1 VVPEHALD
9 LRSYRDDSFVA
20 ILVLKLVRT
29 SGTELGPRASTASS
43 NGFCVRNLFSR
54 DESRDE
60 MTRRPTFVIVGGG
73 LAGTTAA
80 DALRAEGFDGRVI
93 LIGDETERPYNR
105 PPLSKDYLQGKSE
118 KEKIYVH
125 PERWYDDND
134 VELRLNCAA
143 TLIDVTAHQL
153 TVRSG
158 EQFDYDKLLLTTGSS
173 PRHLKVPGSDLDG
186 VLYLRRVA
194 DCEAIK
200 AAFVTAKRVAIIG
213 AGWIGLETAA
223 AARAAGVEAIVL
235 ETAELPLV
243 RVLGNEVAEI
253 FLNLHTRH
261 GVTMDM
267 SVEVA
272 EITGVVH
279 RATGVRLGDGRQIDA
294 DVVVVGVGITPN
306 TELAEAAGL
315 TVDNGIVVDENL
327 KSSDPDVFAAGDVAN
342 AWYPLLH
349 RHLRLEHWSAALNQG
364 PVAAANM
371 MGHAVAY
378 DRVPYF
384 YSDQYDLGMEYSGFV
399 ESGHYDQIVF
409 RGEVAEGKYIA
420 FWLDQGRVLAGMN
433 VNVWDVTDTIA
444 DLVRLDK
451 PIDVT
456 RLQDPKVPLEDLL
469 RGALG
474 V

>member
-1 VVPEHALD
+1 MVSQYA
-9 LRSYRDDSFVA
+9 RYWWSTKDDNIAAVLAFIEIGTSEAGFGA
-20 ILVLKLVRT
+20 IPT
-29 SGTELGPRASTASS
+29 TAPS
-43 NGFCVRNLFSR
+43 NDVGVGCLFR
-54 DESRDE
+54 QDESRDA
-60 MTRRPTFVIVGGG
+60 MTRRETFVIVGGG
-73 LAGTTAA
+73 LAGATAA
-80 DALRAEGFDGRVI
+80 EALRTQGFDGRVV
-93 LIGDETERPYNR
+93 LIDDETERPYNR

-125 PERWYDDND
+125 PERWYDDNG
-134 VELRLNCAA
+134 VELRLNCPV
-143 TLIDVTAHQL
+143 TLLDTTAHQL
-153 TVRSG
+153 TVESG

-173 PRHLKVPGSDLDG
+173 PRHLKVPGSDLGG

-223 AARAAGVEAIVL
+223 AARVAGVEATVL

-243 RVLGNEVAEI
+243 RVLGPEVAEI

-272 EITGVVH
+272 EITGVEH
-279 RATGVRLGDGRQIDA
+279 RVTGVRLGDGRQIDA

-342 AWYPLLH
+342 TWYPLLD

-371 MGHAVAY
+371 MGRRVAY

-399 ESGHYDQIVF
+399 EPGHYDQIVF
-409 RGEVAEGKYIA
+409 RGEVTEGKYIV
-420 FWLDQGRVLAGMN
+420 FWLNQGRVLAGMN
-433 VNVWDVTDTIA
+433 VNVWDVTDAIA
-444 DLVRLDK
+444 DLVRLGK
-451 PIDVT
+451 PINVT
-456 RLQDPKVPLEDLL
+456 RLQDPEVDLEDLL
-469 RGALG
+469 RGARG

>member
-1 VVPEHALD
+1 
-9 LRSYRDDSFVA
+9 
-20 ILVLKLVRT
+20 
-29 SGTELGPRASTASS
+29 
-43 NGFCVRNLFSR
+43 
-54 DESRDE
+54 

-73 LAGTTAA
+73 LAGASAA
-80 DALRAEGFDGRVI
+80 EALRAEGFDGRVV
-93 LIGDETERPYNR
+93 LIGDETERPYHR
-105 PPLSKDYLQGKSE
+105 PPLSKDYLQGKFE

-125 PERWYDDND
+125 PERWYVDND
-134 VELRLNCAA
+134 VELRLNCRVTA
-143 TLIDVTAHQL
+143 IDGVAHQL
-153 TVRSG
+153 TLQSSERIG
-158 EQFDYDKLLLTTGSS
+158 YDKLLLTTGSS
-173 PRHLKVPGSDLDG
+173 PRPLKVPGSDLDG

-223 AARAAGVEAIVL
+223 AARAAGVEVTVL

-243 RVLGNEVAEI
+243 RVLGPEVGEI
-253 FLNLHTRH
+253 FLNLHTHH

-267 SVEVA
+267 NVQVA
-272 EITGVVH
+272 EITGVDH
-279 RATGVRLGDGRQIDA
+279 RATGVRLADGRQIDA

-306 TELAEAAGL
+306 TELAGAAGL
-315 TVDNGIVVDENL
+315 TIDNGIVVDEYL
-327 KSSDPDVFAAGDVAN
+327 QSSGPDVFAAGDVAN
-342 AWYPLLH
+342 TWYPWLD

-371 MGHAVAY
+371 MDRAVAY

-409 RGEVAEGKYIA
+409 RGEVAEGKYIV
-420 FWLDQGRVLAGMN
+420 FWLADGRVLAGMN
-433 VNVWDVTDTIA
+433 VNVWDVTDAIA
-444 DLVRLDK
+444 DLVRSGK
-451 PIDVT
+451 PIDAA
-456 RLQDPKVPLEDLL
+456 RLQDLKVPLEDLL
-469 RGALG
+469 RDARG

>member
-1 VVPEHALD
+1 MFP
-9 LRSYRDDSFVA
+9 
-20 ILVLKLVRT
+20 
-29 SGTELGPRASTASS
+29 
-43 NGFCVRNLFSR
+43 R

-60 MTRRPTFVIVGGG
+60 MTRRPTFAIVGGG
-73 LAGTTAA
+73 LAGATAA
-80 DALRAEGFDGRVI
+80 EALRAEGFDGRVI

-105 PPLSKDYLQGKSE
+105 PPLSKEYLQGKSE

-125 PERWYDDND
+125 PERWYDDNG

-143 TLIDVTAHQL
+143 TLIDVTGHQL
-153 TVRSG
+153 TVQSG
-158 EQFDYDKLLLTTGSS
+158 EQFEYDKLLLTTGSS
-173 PRHLKVPGSDLDG
+173 PRHLQVTGGDLDG

-223 AARAAGVEAIVL
+223 AARAAGVEVTVL

-243 RVLGNEVAEI
+243 RVLGHEVAEI
-253 FLNLHTRH
+253 FLDLHTRH
-261 GVTMDM
+261 GVTMEM
-267 SVEVA
+267 SVEVS
-272 EITGVVH
+272 EITGVEH

-294 DVVVVGVGITPN
+294 DVVVVGVGIAPN

-315 TVDNGIVVDENL
+315 TVDSGIVVDENL

-342 AWYPLLH
+342 AWYPSLG

-371 MGHAVAY
+371 MGRAVAY

-384 YSDQYDLGMEYSGFV
+384 YSDQYDLGMEYSGYV

-409 RGEVAEGKYIA
+409 RGEVSEGKYIA

-433 VNVWDVTDTIA
+433 VNVWDVSDTIA
-444 DLVRLDK
+444 ELVRFGT

-456 RLQDPKVPLEDLL
+456 RLQDPKVPLDDLL
-469 RGALG
+469 RGALD

>member
-1 VVPEHALD
+1 MFP
-9 LRSYRDDSFVA
+9 
-20 ILVLKLVRT
+20 
-29 SGTELGPRASTASS
+29 
-43 NGFCVRNLFSR
+43 R

-60 MTRRPTFVIVGGG
+60 MTRRPTFAIAGGG
-73 LAGTTAA
+73 LAGATAA
-80 DALRAEGFDGRVI
+80 EALRAEGFDGRVI

-105 PPLSKDYLQGKSE
+105 PPLSKEYLQGKSE

-125 PERWYDDND
+125 PERWYDDNG

-143 TLIDVTAHQL
+143 TLIDVTGHQL
-153 TVRSG
+153 TVQSG
-158 EQFDYDKLLLTTGSS
+158 EQFEYDKLLLTTGSS
-173 PRHLKVPGSDLDG
+173 PRHLQVTGGDLDG

-223 AARAAGVEAIVL
+223 AARAAGVEVTVL

-243 RVLGNEVAEI
+243 RVLGHEVAEI
-253 FLNLHTRH
+253 FLDLHTRH
-261 GVTMDM
+261 GVTMEM
-267 SVEVA
+267 SVEVS
-272 EITGVVH
+272 EITGVEH

-294 DVVVVGVGITPN
+294 DVVVVGVGIAPN

-315 TVDNGIVVDENL
+315 TVDSGIVVDENL

-342 AWYPLLH
+342 AWYPSLG

-371 MGHAVAY
+371 MGRAVAY

-384 YSDQYDLGMEYSGFV
+384 YSDQYDLGMEYSGYV
-399 ESGHYDQIVF
+399 ESGHYDQIIF
-409 RGEVAEGKYIA
+409 RGEVSEGKYIA

-433 VNVWDVTDTIA
+433 VNVWDVSDTIA
-444 DLVRLDK
+444 ELVRFGT

-456 RLQDPKVPLEDLL
+456 RLQDPKVPLDDLL
-469 RGALG
+469 RGALD

>member
-1 VVPEHALD
+1 
-9 LRSYRDDSFVA
+9 
-20 ILVLKLVRT
+20 
-29 SGTELGPRASTASS
+29 
-43 NGFCVRNLFSR
+43 
-54 DESRDE
+54 
-60 MTRRPTFVIVGGG
+60 MTRRPTFAIVGGG
-73 LAGTTAA
+73 LAGATAA
-80 DALRAEGFDGRVI
+80 EALRAEGFDGRVI

-105 PPLSKDYLQGKSE
+105 PPLSKEYLQGKSE

-125 PERWYDDND
+125 PERWYDDNG

-143 TLIDVTAHQL
+143 TLIDVTGHQL
-153 TVRSG
+153 TVQSG
-158 EQFDYDKLLLTTGSS
+158 EQFEYDKLLLTTGSS
-173 PRHLKVPGSDLDG
+173 PRHLKVTGGDLDG

-223 AARAAGVEAIVL
+223 AARAAGVEVTVL

-243 RVLGNEVAEI
+243 RVLGHEVAEI
-253 FLNLHTRH
+253 FLDLHTRH
-261 GVTMDM
+261 GVTMEM
-267 SVEVA
+267 SVEVS
-272 EITGVVH
+272 EITGVEH

-294 DVVVVGVGITPN
+294 DVVVVGVGIAPN

-315 TVDNGIVVDENL
+315 TVDSGIVVDENL

-342 AWYPLLH
+342 VWYPSLG

-371 MGHAVAY
+371 MGRAVAY

-384 YSDQYDLGMEYSGFV
+384 YSDQYDLGMEYSGYV

-409 RGEVAEGKYIA
+409 RGEVSEGKYIA

-433 VNVWDVTDTIA
+433 VNVWDVSDTIA
-444 DLVRLDK
+444 ELVRFGT

-456 RLQDPKVPLEDLL
+456 RLQDPKVPLDDLL
-469 RGALG
+469 RGALD

>member
-1 VVPEHALD
+1 MFP
-9 LRSYRDDSFVA
+9 
-20 ILVLKLVRT
+20 
-29 SGTELGPRASTASS
+29 
-43 NGFCVRNLFSR
+43 R

-60 MTRRPTFVIVGGG
+60 MTRRPTFAIVGGG
-73 LAGTTAA
+73 LAGATAA
-80 DALRAEGFDGRVI
+80 EALRAEGFDGRVI

-105 PPLSKDYLQGKSE
+105 PPLSKEYLQGKSE

-125 PERWYDDND
+125 PERWYDDNG

-143 TLIDVTAHQL
+143 TLIDVTGHQL
-153 TVRSG
+153 TVQSG
-158 EQFDYDKLLLTTGSS
+158 EQFEYDKLLLTTGSS
-173 PRHLKVPGSDLDG
+173 PRHLKVTGGDLDG

-223 AARAAGVEAIVL
+223 AARAAGVEVTVL

-243 RVLGNEVAEI
+243 RVLGHEVAEI
-253 FLNLHTRH
+253 FLDLHTRH
-261 GVTMDM
+261 GVTMEM
-267 SVEVA
+267 SVEVS
-272 EITGVVH
+272 EITGVEH

-294 DVVVVGVGITPN
+294 DVVVVGVGIAPN

-315 TVDNGIVVDENL
+315 TVDSGIVVDENL

-342 AWYPLLH
+342 VWYPSLG

-371 MGHAVAY
+371 MGRAVAY

-384 YSDQYDLGMEYSGFV
+384 YSDQYDLGMEYSGYV

-409 RGEVAEGKYIA
+409 RGEVSEGKYIA

-433 VNVWDVTDTIA
+433 VNVWDVSDTIA
-444 DLVRLDK
+444 ELVRFGT

-456 RLQDPKVPLEDLL
+456 RLQDPKVPLDDLL
-469 RGALG
+469 RGALD

>member
-1 VVPEHALD
+1 MSPED
-9 LRSYRDDSFVA
+9 EDS
-20 ILVLKLVRT
+20 
-29 SGTELGPRASTASS
+29 G
-43 NGFCVRNLFSR
+43 
-54 DESRDE
+54 E
-60 MTRRPTFVIVGGG
+60 MTRRQTFLIVGGG
-73 LAGTTAA
+73 LAGAKAA
-80 DALRAEGFDGRVI
+80 EALRSEDFGGRVVF
-93 LIGDETERPYNR
+93 IGDESERPYNR
-105 PPLSKDYLQGKSE
+105 PPLSKDYLQGKTE

-125 PERWYDDND
+125 PQTWYDDND
-134 VELRLNCAA
+134 VELRLNCPA
-143 TLIDVTAHQL
+143 TLIDVTAHRL
-153 TVRSG
+153 TVHSG

-213 AGWIGLETAA
+213 AGWVGLETAA
-223 AARAAGVEAIVL
+223 AARAAGIEVTVL

-243 RVLGNEVAEI
+243 RVLGSEVAEL
-253 FLNLHTRH
+253 FLKLHTRN

-272 EITGVVH
+272 EITGVEH
-279 RATGVRLGDGRQIDA
+279 RVTGVRLTNGRQIDA
-294 DVVVVGVGITPN
+294 DVVVVGIGITPN
-306 TELAEAAGL
+306 FELAEASGL
-315 TVDNGIVVDENL
+315 TIDNGIVVDEYL
-327 KSSDPDVFAAGDVAN
+327 QSSDPDVFAAGDVAN
-342 AWYPLLH
+342 TWYPLLD

-364 PVAAANM
+364 LVAAANM
-371 MGHAVAY
+371 MGRAVVY

-399 ESGHYDQIVF
+399 DSGHYDQIIF
-409 RGEVAEGKYIA
+409 RGEVAGGKYIV

-433 VNVWDVTDTIA
+433 VNVWEVADVIA
-444 DLVRLDK
+444 DLVRLGK
-451 PIDVT
+451 PIDVA

-469 RGALG
+469 RGVLG

>member
-1 VVPEHALD
+1 
-9 LRSYRDDSFVA
+9 
-20 ILVLKLVRT
+20 
-29 SGTELGPRASTASS
+29 
-43 NGFCVRNLFSR
+43 
-54 DESRDE
+54 
-60 MTRRPTFVIVGGG
+60 
-73 LAGTTAA
+73 LAGATAA
-80 DALRAEGFDGRVI
+80 EALRAEGFDGRVI

-105 PPLSKDYLQGKSE
+105 PPLSKEYLQGKSE

-125 PERWYDDND
+125 PERWYDDNG

-143 TLIDVTAHQL
+143 TLIDVTGHQL
-153 TVRSG
+153 TVQSG
-158 EQFDYDKLLLTTGSS
+158 EQFEYDKLLLTTGSS
-173 PRHLKVPGSDLDG
+173 PRHLKVTGGDLDG

-223 AARAAGVEAIVL
+223 AARAAGVEVTVL

-243 RVLGNEVAEI
+243 RVLGHEVAEI
-253 FLNLHTRH
+253 FLDLHTRH
-261 GVTMDM
+261 GVTMEM
-267 SVEVA
+267 SVEVS
-272 EITGVVH
+272 EITGVEH

-294 DVVVVGVGITPN
+294 DVVVVGVGIAPN

-315 TVDNGIVVDENL
+315 TVDSGIVVDENL

-342 AWYPLLH
+342 VWYPSLG

-371 MGHAVAY
+371 MGRAVAY

-384 YSDQYDLGMEYSGFV
+384 YSDQYDLGMEYSGYV

-409 RGEVAEGKYIA
+409 RGEVSEGKYIA

-433 VNVWDVTDTIA
+433 VNVWDVSDTIA
-444 DLVRLDK
+444 ELVRFGT

-456 RLQDPKVPLEDLL
+456 RLQDPKVPLDDLL
-469 RGALG
+469 RGALD

>member
-1 VVPEHALD
+1 MFP
-9 LRSYRDDSFVA
+9 
-20 ILVLKLVRT
+20 
-29 SGTELGPRASTASS
+29 
-43 NGFCVRNLFSR
+43 R

-60 MTRRPTFVIVGGG
+60 MTRRSTFAIVGGG
-73 LAGTTAA
+73 LAGATAA
-80 DALRAEGFDGRVI
+80 EALRAEGFDGRVI

-105 PPLSKDYLQGKSE
+105 PPLSKEYLQGKSE

-125 PERWYDDND
+125 PERWYDDNG

-143 TLIDVTAHQL
+143 TLIDVTGHQL
-153 TVRSG
+153 TVQSG
-158 EQFDYDKLLLTTGSS
+158 EQFEYDKLLLTTGSS
-173 PRHLKVPGSDLDG
+173 PRHLQVTGGDLDG

-223 AARAAGVEAIVL
+223 AARAAGVEVTVL

-243 RVLGNEVAEI
+243 RVLGHEVAEI
-253 FLNLHTRH
+253 FLDLHTRH
-261 GVTMDM
+261 GVTMEM
-267 SVEVA
+267 SVEVS
-272 EITGVVH
+272 EITGVEH

-294 DVVVVGVGITPN
+294 DVVVVGVGIAPN

-315 TVDNGIVVDENL
+315 TVDSGIVVDENL

-342 AWYPLLH
+342 AWYPSLG

-371 MGHAVAY
+371 MGRAVAY

-384 YSDQYDLGMEYSGFV
+384 YSDQYDLGMEYSGYV

-409 RGEVAEGKYIA
+409 RGEVSEGKYIA

-433 VNVWDVTDTIA
+433 VNVWDVSDTIA
-444 DLVRLDK
+444 ELVRFGT

-456 RLQDPKVPLEDLL
+456 RLQDPKVPLDDLL
-469 RGALG
+469 RGALD

>member
-1 VVPEHALD
+1 
-9 LRSYRDDSFVA
+9 
-20 ILVLKLVRT
+20 
-29 SGTELGPRASTASS
+29 
-43 NGFCVRNLFSR
+43 
-54 DESRDE
+54 
-60 MTRRPTFVIVGGG
+60 MTRRPTFAIAGGG
-73 LAGTTAA
+73 LAGATAA
-80 DALRAEGFDGRVI
+80 EALRAEGFDGRVI

-105 PPLSKDYLQGKSE
+105 PPLSKEYLQGKSE

-125 PERWYDDND
+125 PERWYDDNG

-143 TLIDVTAHQL
+143 TLIDVTGHQL
-153 TVRSG
+153 TVQSG
-158 EQFDYDKLLLTTGSS
+158 EQFEYDKLLLTTGSS
-173 PRHLKVPGSDLDG
+173 PRHLKVTGGDLDG

-223 AARAAGVEAIVL
+223 AARAAGVEVTVL

-243 RVLGNEVAEI
+243 RVLGHEVAEI
-253 FLNLHTRH
+253 FLDLHTRH
-261 GVTMDM
+261 GVTMEM
-267 SVEVA
+267 SVEVS
-272 EITGVVH
+272 EITGVEH

-294 DVVVVGVGITPN
+294 DVVVVGVGIAPN

-315 TVDNGIVVDENL
+315 TVDSGIVVDENL

-342 AWYPLLH
+342 VWYPSLG

-371 MGHAVAY
+371 MGRAVAY

-384 YSDQYDLGMEYSGFV
+384 YSDQYDLGMEYSGYV

-409 RGEVAEGKYIA
+409 RGEVSEGKYIA

-433 VNVWDVTDTIA
+433 VNVWDVSDTIA
-444 DLVRLDK
+444 ELVRFGT

-456 RLQDPKVPLEDLL
+456 RLQDPKVPLDDLL
-469 RGALG
+469 RGALD

>member
-1 VVPEHALD
+1 LYDRPTSFECKRFAAPAQTNDFHAG
-9 LRSYRDDSFVA
+9 
-20 ILVLKLVRT
+20 VLF
-29 SGTELGPRASTASS
+29 P
-43 NGFCVRNLFSR
+43 R
-54 DESRDE
+54 DEGRDK
-60 MTRRPTFVIVGGG
+60 MTQRSTFVIVGGG
-73 LAGTTAA
+73 LAGAKAA
-80 DALRAEGFDGRVI
+80 EALRTEGFDGRVV

-105 PPLSKDYLQGKSE
+105 PPLSKDYLQGKTE

-125 PERWYDDND
+125 PEEWYVDND
-134 VELRLNCAA
+134 VELRLNCR
-143 TLIDVTAHQL
+143 VTAIDGVAHEL
-153 TVRSG
+153 TLQSG
-158 EQFDYDKLLLTTGSS
+158 ERIGYDKLLLTTGSS
-173 PRHLKVPGSDLDG
+173 PRPLKVPGSDLEG

-223 AARAAGVEAIVL
+223 AARAAGVEVTVL

-243 RVLGNEVAEI
+243 RVHGPEVGEI
-253 FLNLHTRH
+253 FLNLHTHH

-267 SVEVA
+267 NVQVA
-272 EITGVVH
+272 EITGVDH
-279 RATGVRLGDGRQIDA
+279 RATGVRLADGRQIDA

-306 TELAEAAGL
+306 TELAGAAGL
-315 TVDNGIVVDENL
+315 TIDNGIVVDEHL
-327 KSSDPDVFAAGDVAN
+327 RSSDPDVFAAGDVAN
-342 AWYPLLH
+342 TWYPWLD

-371 MGHAVAY
+371 MDRAVAY

-409 RGEVAEGKYIA
+409 RGEVAEGKYIV
-420 FWLDQGRVLAGMN
+420 FWLGEGRVLAGMN
-433 VNVWDVTDTIA
+433 VNVWDVTDAIA
-444 DLVRLDK
+444 DLVRSAK
-451 PIDVT
+451 PIDVA
-456 RLQDPKVPLEDLL
+456 RLQDLKVPLEDLL
-469 RGALG
+469 RDARG